1 MYVYIQRKLVKP
13 KKYIYVTYS
22 RENTSGKSDSE
33 KECSF
38 SFVTSSGSHYTTYY
52 YPTSD
57 STIMKQEAKGK
68 SKNRRVYTLHRNNDQ
83 QIESMLIM

>member
-1 MYVYIQRKLVKP
+1 MYISNVNLLNPKSIFTLRTVVK
-13 KKYIYVTYS
+13 TL
-22 RENTSGKSDSE
+22 REKVIARRSAVSL
-33 KECSF
+33 
-38 SFVTSSGSHYTTYY
+38 SSHLLAPTTYY

-83 QIESMLIM
+83 QIESM